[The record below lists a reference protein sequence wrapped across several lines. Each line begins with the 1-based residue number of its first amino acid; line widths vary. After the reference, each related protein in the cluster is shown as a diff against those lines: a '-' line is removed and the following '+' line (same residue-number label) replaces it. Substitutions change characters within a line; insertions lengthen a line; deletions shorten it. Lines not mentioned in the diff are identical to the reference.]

1 MTNRKPSRLSRREWL
16 KSTGALGV
24 VAASSNLLG
33 CDDSLPPLPT
43 DLPTDPY
50 TGAPGPASL
59 FTHGV
64 ASGDPLE
71 DGFVIWTRV
80 TPADLSSTVEV
91 FYEVALD
98 PDFVDRV
105 DAGTTMTGAAVDFTA
120 KLDVRGLVWGRDY
133 YYRFSAQ
140 GRTSM
145 VGRARCAPKGGEA
158 KALRFA
164 VTSCASY
171 GHGYF
176 HAYRRIAE
184 REDLDAV
191 LHLGDY
197 IYEYGTGEYG
207 SVREYEPA
215 HEIVT
220 LADYRMRFAQ
230 YRRDPDLQALHQ
242 QHPVIPIWD
251 DHESA
256 NDAYEDGAENHQPD
270 TEGTWTAR
278 KQAAKQAYFEWM
290 PIRDPGMQ
298 RIYRTLRYGNLA
310 DIVLLDTRLEGR
322 DLQFDST
329 SELPGEAAS
338 RSLLGAEQEAWL
350 DAELEQSEARWVI
363 LAQQVMVAQ
372 LSLSGGSPFNLDQW
386 DGYPGA
392 RARLLS
398 SIRTHA
404 AGRTVVLTGDIHTSW
419 VGHLVDDPY
428 AEGVDPTEDA
438 AAVEFVTTSVTS
450 PGIAA
455 GNLADRIAAGIVEQ
469 SPHLEYVQLSRKG
482 YLVLEVTSGKVHADY
497 FFVEGILPGEDAEE
511 FAVGFDTQRGKS
523 NLVRRDQPRPDRTGP
538 ALAPSSAV

>member
-1 MTNRKPSRLSRREWL
+1 MTDRKPSRLSRREWL
-16 KSTGALGV
+16 KSTSALGV

-80 TPADLSSTVEV
+80 TPADLGSTVEV

-105 DAGTTMTGAAVDFTA
+105 EAGTTMTGAAVDFTA

-256 NDAYEDGAENHQPD
+256 NDSYEDGAENHQLD

-278 KQAAKQAYFEWM
+278 KQAARQAYFEWM

-322 DLQFDST
+322 DLQFGST

-350 DAELEQSEARWVI
+350 DAEL
-363 LAQQVMVAQ
+363 
-372 LSLSGGSPFNLDQW
+372 
-386 DGYPGA
+386 DG
-392 RARLLS
+392 RALWHPIPDL
-398 SIRTHA
+398 HA
-404 AGRTVVLTGDIHTSW
+404 PSFDATVT
-419 VGHLVDDPY
+419 LVDDLV
-428 AEGVDPTEDA
+428 GRLR
-438 AAVEFVTTSVTS
+438 
-450 PGIAA
+450 A
-455 GNLADRIAAGIVEQ
+455 GASLLVHCAAGIGRTGTIATCVLVALGVSADEATRTVAEARPGAGPEVGSQRDLVEQ
-469 SPHLEYVQLSRKG
+469 
-482 YLVLEVTSGKVHADY
+482 
-497 FFVEGILPGEDAEE
+497 
-511 FAVGFDTQRGKS
+511 FAAR
-523 NLVRRDQPRPDRTGP
+523 LR
-538 ALAPSSAV
+538 